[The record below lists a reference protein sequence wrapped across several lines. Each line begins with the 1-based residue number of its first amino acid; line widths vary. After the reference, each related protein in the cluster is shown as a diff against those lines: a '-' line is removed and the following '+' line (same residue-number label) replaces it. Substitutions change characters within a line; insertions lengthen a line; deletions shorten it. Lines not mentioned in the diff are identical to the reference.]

1 MRFVA
6 IFLPPSGAQGKPNT
20 TSPAGFPKRVRSIS
34 PMSRTIDGLDS
45 PVLDSPVLDSPVS
58 PLISDDTPLFTKIPL
73 LPSSSRR
80 SRLGRQPHWP

>member
-45 PVLDSPVLDSPVS
+45 PVLDSPVS